1 MFGATFLSSLLVLD
15 IKKKKLVLLARPY
28 IFRNTFGKYLTNE
41 LTFIGF

>member
-15 IKKKKLVLLARPY
+15 IKKKLVLLARPY